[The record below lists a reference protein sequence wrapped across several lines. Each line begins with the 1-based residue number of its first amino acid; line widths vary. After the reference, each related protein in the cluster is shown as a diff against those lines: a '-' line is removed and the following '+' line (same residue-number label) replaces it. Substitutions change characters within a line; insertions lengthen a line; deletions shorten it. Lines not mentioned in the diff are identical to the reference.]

1 MKMLN
6 LDQLYEIQLMLEWA
20 QIEITNKTL
29 TELM

>member
-1 MKMLN
+1 MEMLN

-29 TELM
+29 TELI